1 MGVFEETP
9 SKTSQSGFRIYK
21 LIKDGPLDKGGLK
34 ELTDFI
40 LPPQEILEQK
50 NTFHEWIQSLADQTV
65 KIKVYSLLTRNFKTV
80 EIKTNPKES
89 KEGIL
94 GAGVK
99 FENYENADK
108 KLLHVVSVVENSF
121 AQNKLGLI
129 PNDDYIIAVKGNNT
143 PIISLNINEYNPLE
157 VLNMVINNN
166 RGNNLTF
173 YIYNV
178 KSGPRFVE
186 VNIEKENDFVLGCDV
201 AYGALHDFPKIQDDI
216 IEEMDKEKEVG
227 NASIETTNSNG
238 ERIEEKKDNNNQN
251 KENIMEGNVSVENKK
266 EEESNVI
273 EEDII

>member
-227 NASIETTNSNG
+227 NASIETTNSNS

-266 EEESNVI
+266 AEESNVI

>member
-108 KLLHVVSVVENSF
+108 KLLHVISVVENSF

-227 NASIETTNSNG
+227 NSSIEAANSNS

-251 KENIMEGNVSVENKK
+251 KENMMEGNVSVENKK

>member
-108 KLLHVVSVVENSF
+108 KLLHVISVVENSF
-121 AQNKLGLI
+121 AQKKLGLI

-227 NASIETTNSNG
+227 NASIETTNSNS
-238 ERIEEKKDNNNQN
+238 EKIEEKKDNNDQN
-251 KENIMEGNVSVENKK
+251 KENIIEGNVIAENKK

>member
-216 IEEMDKEKEVG
+216 IEEMDKGKEVG
-227 NASIETTNSNG
+227 NASIEAANSNS
-238 ERIEEKKDNNNQN
+238 EKIEEKKDNNNQN

>member
-65 KIKVYSLLTRNFKTV
+65 KIKVYSLLTRNIKTV

-227 NASIETTNSNG
+227 NSSIEAANSNS

-266 EEESNVI
+266 AEESNVI

>member
-227 NASIETTNSNG
+227 NASIETTNSNS

-251 KENIMEGNVSVENKK
+251 KENMMEGNVSVENKK

>member
-40 LPPQEILEQK
+40 IPPQEILEQK

-65 KIKVYSLLTRNFKTV
+65 KINVYSLLTRNFKTV

-108 KLLHVVSVVENSF
+108 KLLHVISVVENSF
-121 AQNKLGLI
+121 AKNKLGLI

-173 YIYNV
+173 YIYNA

-216 IEEMDKEKEVG
+216 IEEMDKEKKVG
-227 NASIETTNSNG
+227 NASIETTNSNS
-238 ERIEEKKDNNNQN
+238 EKIEENKHNKNQN
-251 KENIMEGNVSVENKK
+251 KENIVEGNVSVENKK